1 MPRGNG
7 TGPNRMGPTTG
18 RAAGYCAG
26 YGMPGYMNNA
36 GGLGRGRGLG
46 FGMGFGRNLGFG
58 RGFGFGQGFGRWGG
72 WGMGLGQAP
81 YAISSTPW
89 DSVPDAGVERSNLER
104 QAEILSAELKSVQER
119 LEVLEKTKESD
130 A

>member
-1 MPRGNG
+1 M
-7 TGPNRMGPTTG
+7 TG

-46 FGMGFGRNLGFG
+46 FGMGFGRNLGLG
-58 RGFGFGQGFGRWGG
+58 RGFGFGQGFGRWGDFG
-72 WGMGLGQAP
+72 AGYGSVP
-81 YAISSTPW
+81 YAVPAALWASA
-89 DSVPDAGVERSNLER
+89 PDAKIERINLER
-104 QAEILSAELKSVQER
+104 QAEVLASELKLVQER
-119 LEVLEKTKESD
+119 LDTLEKPNEPN